1 MRNLITL
8 IGKEIKL
15 YFISPVAYVLGAVF
29 LVIVGFLFYNIV
41 ALFSRQSLEFM
52 RLQGITPQLDVHEA
66 VFRPTFLNM
75 GVVLL
80 LVVPILTMRLFAEE
94 KKLKT
99 FELLMTSPVTITEM
113 VLGKYLAAFLVYA
126 GLLALTFC
134 MPALVGVYSVI
145 DWGPLGS
152 SYLGLLLLGG
162 AFLAVGLFSSSLTE
176 NQIIS
181 AVISFGVLLCLWIL
195 SVAARTVSSSTLGG
209 LLNYLSLYEHLD
221 HFIRGLLDTS
231 DLIFYLSFI
240 ALGLFLT
247 HRVVESQRWK

>member
-1 MRNLITL
+1 MRNLIAIMT
-8 IGKEIKL
+8 KELRL
-15 YFISPVAYVLGAVF
+15 YFISPVAYVVGTVF
-29 LVIVGFLFYNIV
+29 LIIVGFLFYSIV

-52 RLQGITPQLDVHEA
+52 RLQGTTPQLDIHEA

-75 GVVLL
+75 GVILL
-80 LVVPILTMRLFAEE
+80 LVAPILTMRLFAEE

-99 FELLMTSPVTITEM
+99 VELLMTSPVTITEM

-134 MPALVGVYSVI
+134 MPILIGVYSVI

-162 AFLAVGLFSSSLTE
+162 AFLVVGLFTSSLTE
-176 NQIIS
+176 NQIIA
-181 AVISFGVLLCLWIL
+181 AVISFGILICLWML
-195 SVAARTVSSSTLGG
+195 SIAARTVSSSTLGG
-209 LLNYLSLYEHLD
+209 LLNYLSLYEHLN

-231 DLIFYLSFI
+231 DVIFYLSFI
-240 ALGLFLT
+240 AFGLFLT